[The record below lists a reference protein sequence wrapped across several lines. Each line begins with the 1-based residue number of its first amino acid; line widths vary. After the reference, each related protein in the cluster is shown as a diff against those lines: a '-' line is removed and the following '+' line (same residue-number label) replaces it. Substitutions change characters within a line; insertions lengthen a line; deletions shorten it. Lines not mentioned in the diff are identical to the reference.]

1 MAWTTRSWVPFPMPA
16 VFIFAI
22 ATLVPPSSV
31 YKAHRAISWPSV
43 CLIHC
48 FAVRTGLPSAV
59 SWVFCWDRLGAA
71 RPAVLSVK
79 ASSSIP
85 SAFPTP
91 TCGCTTRAVVQCGVL
106 PVPGAVRNYRH
117 IVPVWLFL
125 FRAPLVFIII
135 ILIILE
141 RKAKGNKA
149 YCAIPVLCLNY
160 KVR

>member
-1 MAWTTRSWVPFPMPA
+1 
-16 VFIFAI
+16 
-22 ATLVPPSSV
+22 
-31 YKAHRAISWPSV
+31 
-43 CLIHC
+43 
-48 FAVRTGLPSAV
+48 
-59 SWVFCWDRLGAA
+59 VFCWDRLGAA
-71 RPAVLSVK
+71 RPALLSVK

-91 TCGCTTRAVVQCGVL
+91 TCGYTTRAGVQCGVL

-125 FRAPLVFIII
+125 FRAPLIFIII